1 MKPEPKQNVGL
12 KLDLQ
17 DITNLKAEARRKR
30 TTLSG
35 LIRTLIFKE
44 DDKKEPQSN

>member
-12 KLDLQ
+12 KLDQQ
-17 DITNLKAEARRKR
+17 DIANLKAEARRNR

-35 LIRTLIFKE
+35 LIRTLIFKDE
-44 DDKKEPQSN
+44 IIKEQGNK